1 MPSVLNIFINFAVG
15 WAHPIPR
22 HIELTRSVLL
32 LLVLENVGT
41 FLKMQ
46 GGKRFSRHRRGLLIP
61 YLHLQVSYDL
71 LTKVWRFS
79 LRFLFFIIEC
89 HLG

>member
-1 MPSVLNIFINFAVG
+1 MPSISNIFINFAIG
-15 WAHPIPR
+15 WVHPIPR

-61 YLHLQVSYDL
+61 YLHLQVSYDPQQRRGI
-71 LTKVWRFS
+71 VGS
-79 LRFLFFIIEC
+79 RFLFYTFQK
-89 HLG
+89 